1 MTATPRH
8 LREGVIA
15 GLIGATIVAVWFL
28 IYDAARGAPFRTPTL
43 LGSAAL
49 QGVQNPEVV
58 PVSTGLVVQY
68 TVLHGVVFALV
79 GILIAFL
86 IVSAQRQPAR
96 LLMLVIALLC
106 FEVFFLAV
114 VVWLARPVLHDVAW
128 WAILVAN
135 VLAAGGMLAYF
146 FVGHRALG
154 RALLGPWT
162 RVAQEG
168 FVAGALGAAAVA
180 VWFLLY
186 DTAAGAPGRGSP
198 RGAARSRG
206 AHHLAAAD
214 PEIHSRP
221 RGGLRGLRLAGGRAS
236 GAGGSRAA
244 APVRVHHAV
253 RLFRGILL
261 CDDRGS
267 RPLGPGGARLVDDPG
282 GEPAGGAGHARL
294 PAPRAPRRLARVP
307 LGAMIGESLSPTPRQ
322 GGGDPAPAGAR

>member
-1 MTATPRH
+1 MTAPPRH

-49 QGVQNPEVV
+49 QGVQNPQAV

-106 FEVFFLAV
+106 FEVLFLAV
-114 VVWLARPVLHDVAW
+114 VVWLARPVLNDVAW
-128 WAILVAN
+128 WAILLAN

-154 RALLGPWT
+154 RALLGPRS

-186 DTAAGAPGRGSP
+186 DTAAGAPLRTP
-198 RGAARSRG
+198 ALLGAAVLEGLRDPAALTISLPLILKYTLVHG
-206 AHHLAAAD
+206 AAFVVFGWLAAGLLALAD
-214 PEIHSRP
+214 REP
-221 RGGLRGLRLAGGRAS
+221 RL
-236 GAGGSRAA
+236 
-244 APVRVHHAV
+244 
-253 RLFRGILL
+253 LFAFLMLFI
-261 CDDRGS
+261 CFE
-267 RPLGPGGARLVDDPG
+267 VFFF
-282 GEPAGGAGHARL
+282 
-294 PAPRAPRRLARVP
+294 
-307 LGAMIGESLSPTPRQ
+307 AMIAVLAQWLLEALAWWTILAANLLAAVAMLGYLLREHRVAWRAFLS
-322 GGGDPAPAGAR
+322 AS